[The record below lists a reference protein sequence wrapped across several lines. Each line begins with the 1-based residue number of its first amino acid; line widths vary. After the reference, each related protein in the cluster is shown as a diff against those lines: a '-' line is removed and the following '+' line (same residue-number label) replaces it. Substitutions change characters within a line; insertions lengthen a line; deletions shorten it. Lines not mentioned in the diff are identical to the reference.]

1 MIRRT
6 GVAVLAALALL
17 ALCPVDAWAW
27 TPGTHILLGE
37 ALLGSADLLLPV
49 GLATLLRAFPLD
61 FLYGSI
67 AADTSFAKRYA
78 KVGRHCHHW
87 PVADEIM
94 DRARDEPLQAFA
106 WGYLAHLAADVVA
119 HNHFVPLQLAVTSAS
134 GGAGHGYWE
143 SRFELQTGERW
154 SRRARDLIQM
164 DHDRSDT
171 HLDRILSPTIFSTP
185 TNRRIFRGMVH
196 ASDTAS
202 WQRMMTLMAARSR
215 WVLRD
220 ATVAAQL
227 ALSFDYVVDLMV
239 HGSASA
245 PRRFDP
251 SGEVAL
257 RESTR
262 FRRTAVGA
270 GARGVRQEAT
280 RRFALPTE
288 RPGWSD
294 RLPGPLHRTAPA
306 PTDGDRRR

>member
-1 MIRRT
+1 MRRT

-17 ALCPVDAWAW
+17 ALLPSDALAW

-37 ALLGSADLLLPV
+37 AVLGSADVLLPA
-49 GLATLLRAFPLD
+49 GLAALLRAYPLD

-164 DHDRSDT
+164 DHDRSDA
-171 HLDRILSPTIFSTP
+171 HLDRILSPTIFSTS

-220 ATVAAQL
+220 ATVAAHL
-227 ALSFDYVVDLMV
+227 ALSFDYVVDLLV
-239 HGSASA
+239 HGGAGA
-245 PRRFDP
+245 PRAFDP
-251 SGEVAL
+251 SGEGPL
-257 RESTR
+257 RDSTR
-262 FRRTAVGA
+262 LRRAAVGA
-270 GARGVRQEAT
+270 GARAVRRQAMLQ
-280 RRFALPTE
+280 FALPTT

-294 RLPGPLHRTAPA
+294 RLPAPLHRAAPA
-306 PTDGDRRR
+306 PDARDRRD